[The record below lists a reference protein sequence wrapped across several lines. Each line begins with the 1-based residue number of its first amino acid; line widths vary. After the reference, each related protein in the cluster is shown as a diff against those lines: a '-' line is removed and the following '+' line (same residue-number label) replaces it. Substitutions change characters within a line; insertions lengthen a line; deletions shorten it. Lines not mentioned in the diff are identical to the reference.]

1 MKIEVIYPREGL
13 TITARD
19 STFIFGNFKYHST
32 EDDEQTN
39 AGRVQ
44 VTINGVPARLYPN
57 DTYMAVVPVQPGN
70 FTFRASVRLIAE
82 TGVVADSARLDRN
95 VYIPSYLVT
104 SPSDTLLVDTSY
116 VFPMVDLE
124 MTSGDILGVAFK
136 ATPGCSA
143 SFSIDNVASNLPMT
157 ERPPLTEFYVGEAVF
172 GQARPPATPEVRGIY
187 TGAYV
192 IRPQDAATNATIRF
206 EIVDTL
212 DNRTVIAA
220 PGKLTISTPNVPRIA
235 SLTQELTVGRTA
247 PGRGYQLFLPAGVK
261 LWITG
266 GEGNFYRAQLTED
279 ESVWVPRNSVE
290 FLPAGTLPPQS
301 LIEIV
306 RTTSFENHSRI
317 TIFLSERLPFKIAQE
332 TQPQRLHVILYGA
345 TSDTDWIRHD
355 FGDPLVGEIRWAQE
369 SEGRYRLVIDLN
381 QEQQWGYRAY
391 YEDNNL
397 ILEVKKTPIK
407 SGLRDLLICVDPGH
421 GPDLG
426 AIGPTGLTEQAA
438 TLTLAEMV
446 AKKLEDKGSRVF
458 MTRQGAEG
466 VTLATRTKLAEAAGA
481 DIFVSL
487 HYNALPDGVNPYKS
501 RGSSTYYFHPQ
512 SYPLAQSIQKMLLK
526 KLKLPNFGLYYDN
539 LSVCRITSMPSVLVE
554 PAFIMH
560 PEEEALIL
568 DPDFREKTAEAIVA
582 GIEEFVKNAK

>member
-1 MKIEVIYPREGL
+1 
-13 TITARD
+13 
-19 STFIFGNFKYHST
+19 
-32 EDDEQTN
+32 
-39 AGRVQ
+39 
-44 VTINGVPARLYPN
+44 
-57 DTYMAVVPVQPGN
+57 
-70 FTFRASVRLIAE
+70 
-82 TGVVADSARLDRN
+82 
-95 VYIPSYLVT
+95 
-104 SPSDTLLVDTSY
+104 
-116 VFPMVDLE
+116 MVDLE
-124 MTSGDILGVAFK
+124 MSSGDILGVAFK

-266 GEGNFYRAQLTED
+266 GEGSFYRAPLTED

-317 TIFLSERLPFKIAQE
+317 TIFLSERLPYKIAQE

-397 ILEVKKTPIK
+397 ILEVKKTPLK

-582 GIEEFVKNAK
+582 GIEEFVKNAR